1 MLHNKM
7 IKLHDFKHLKNCS
20 RILSPCNDSSFDNTS
35 QSVTQLKL
43 CPLREA
49 LCQAACGEAL
59 CMAAQGASSRQCRKR
74 SKQAPK
80 SHSHAFT

>member
-49 LCQAACGEAL
+49 LCQAACGEQAL
-59 CMAAQGASSRQCRKR
+59 HGCTRCFLKAVQKAVKASSK
-74 SKQAPK
+74 K
-80 SHSHAFT
+80 S